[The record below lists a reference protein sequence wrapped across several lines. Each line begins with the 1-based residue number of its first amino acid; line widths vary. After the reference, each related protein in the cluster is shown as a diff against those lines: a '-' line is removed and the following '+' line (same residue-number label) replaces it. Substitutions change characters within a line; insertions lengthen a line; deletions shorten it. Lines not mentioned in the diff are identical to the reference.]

1 MFKNKKLSKVQVLSL
16 VASLTIFVG
25 GSFNNEVMGESIT
38 EIKFEKISCSSK
50 YEIDLNSTTKNKTK
64 HTKEVEVPL
73 PKEILKLYLEKT
85 KDQPYD
91 DSIKDLAKN
100 ITVYNQLI
108 GKVEKLINDYNK
120 INKKNKSS
128 KKTNEL
134 ISKKEAELAK
144 EIAKT
149 KLSIAIT
156 YDFIYN
162 STKTIVQKVEKN
174 KIHKIKSKKSIILF
188 RKQKQKYYIIKNAI
202 NKVESAKQTDLD
214 IGNIIAQYNSEFI
227 KFTNQ
232 SEITNQSKDDTSLL
246 DSVKNDS
253 DNNDNLSSVS
263 SIIVLSPVVNTIN
276 ERLYLFNNINI
287 GNNSNLIS
295 SSGDNSDI
303 KLSNNNNNNYSFELW
318 SKVHYNY
325 GKVIGN
331 KDLSIHVPGFSL
343 GFEYNINNSHNYNY
357 KLGLVYT
364 FGYGININNYNDN
377 HYYLSNSFSAY
388 FGMNNISIKNFK
400 NNFVNVILTY
410 GRLNNNNSNKNY
422 NYNIN
427 VVSLDTIFGHNI
439 ILDNN
444 NNILTPVLGLRYN
457 YINRDYYK
465 DNNNISFDKVSLN
478 ILTPILGISY
488 TKNNLLN
495 NHSNNNLSLKIGTS
509 FEYDINLN
517 NSIDTK
523 IGLNNKYKTI
533 SYITKNAFKFNLNF
547 DLNYKIKNN
556 IELSFDTNTS
566 INTKGLFN
574 LGFGIGGKYKF

>member
-1 MFKNKKLSKVQVLSL
+1 MSDSSNSSNNVNKNTTSSQPSKLPDND
-16 VASLTIFVG
+16 T
-25 GSFNNEVMGESIT
+25 
-38 EIKFEKISCSSK
+38 SS
-50 YEIDLNSTTKNKTK
+50 T
-64 HTKEVEVPL
+64 
-73 PKEILKLYLEKT
+73 
-85 KDQPYD
+85 
-91 DSIKDLAKN
+91 SIKNNDS
-100 ITVYNQLI
+100 
-108 GKVEKLINDYNK
+108 GKPSD
-120 INKKNKSS
+120 
-128 KKTNEL
+128 
-134 ISKKEAELAK
+134 
-144 EIAKT
+144 
-149 KLSIAIT
+149 
-156 YDFIYN
+156 
-162 STKTIVQKVEKN
+162 
-174 KIHKIKSKKSIILF
+174 KSKSIPPKATSLNTISSPSSMLVVSA
-188 RKQKQKYYIIKNAI
+188 IIPR
-202 NKVESAKQTDLD
+202 SLP
-214 IGNIIAQYNSEFI
+214 
-227 KFTNQ
+227 
-232 SEITNQSKDDTSLL
+232 KDDTSLL
-246 DSVKNDS
+246 DFVKNDS
-253 DNNDNLSSVS
+253 DNNDNLSNIS
-263 SIIVLSPVVNTIN
+263 SIVLLSPVGNNIN
-276 ERLYLFNNINI
+276 ERLYLFNNSNIIIN
-287 GNNSNLIS
+287 NNNLIS
-295 SSGDNSDI
+295 SSGDNSTI

-364 FGYGININNYNDN
+364 FGYGININNHNDN
-377 HYYLSNSFSAY
+377 HYYLSNSFSTY

-422 NYNIN
+422 NYNMN

-439 ILDNN
+439 ILDNNN

-457 YINRDYYK
+457 YINRDYCK

-495 NHSNNNLSLKIGTS
+495 NHNNNLSLKIGTN